1 MGRWRGEN
9 RGSGMTVT
17 ITATMDSLLLRFFCY
32 VFTLNPS
39 QIKKKLDYICL
50 VAWFMFQMVMFLRR
64 LNSYIFTQ
72 NNNYNGIGIVFFL
85 REHLAEMS
93 PREMF
98 KEQVTNPH
106 CSCLQLLSLWFSSS
120 SYCVTFYIFPYTRRK
135 GGSFLFNVSV

>member
-17 ITATMDSLLLRFFCY
+17 ITATMDSLLLRLFFCY

-72 NNNYNGIGIVFFL
+72 NNNYKGIGIVF
-85 REHLAEMS
+85 S
-93 PREMF
+93 PRTLGGN
-98 KEQVTNPH
+98 VTKRNVYRTSYKSSLLVFTTVKSMVFFILLLRNILH
-106 CSCLQLLSLWFSSS
+106 LSLHAKKRGVIPLQ
-120 SYCVTFYIFPYTRRK
+120 C
-135 GGSFLFNVSV
+135 